1 MANAISDAIH
11 DQATTAA
18 AQPAIA
24 AKPAAAASQKAAP
37 VAAQVKAAP
46 IQDTVNISSAAQS
59 VLKEAVETS
68 VQTAQEAR
76 GGDRQAQ
83 RLLAKEA
90 SAKKVG

>member
-1 MANAISDAIH
+1 MANAVTNVVQNH
-11 DQATTAA
+11 AA
-18 AQPAIA
+18 AVQPTLA

-37 VAAQVKAAP
+37 AQAQAKAGAP
-46 IQDTVNISSAAQS
+46 IHDTVKISNAAQS
-59 VLKEAVETS
+59 ALQEAVETS

-90 SAKKVG
+90 AARK